1 MVAGAVDHR
10 ADPSG
15 VTDRAGGQ
23 FCPCPFYLHAVL
35 TIVMNKSK
43 QWETILVIVLGL
55 VLLYWFKRWNGW
67 LMAALVIGAVS
78 LLIPAVAGVIHRF
91 WDWLSMA
98 MGELT
103 GKFLLTLVYILVL
116 LPLALAARW
125 SGKSGLRRK
134 TGGVTYF
141 TQRNH
146 RYDKEDLKQP
156 W

>member
-1 MVAGAVDHR
+1 
-10 ADPSG
+10 
-15 VTDRAGGQ
+15 
-23 FCPCPFYLHAVL
+23 
-35 TIVMNKSK
+35 MNKSK

-55 VLLYWFKRWNGW
+55 VLLYWFKRRNG
-67 LMAALVIGAVS
+67 LLIAALVIGAVS
-78 LLIPAVAGVIHRF
+78 LLIPAVAGVIHRI
-91 WDWLSMA
+91 WDWLSVV

-103 GKFLLTLVYILVL
+103 GKFLLTVVYILIL

-125 SGKSGLRRK
+125 AGKSAIRRN